1 MNAGEVPRGRW
12 IKFFDDFSKEHQG
25 WIATVEVIGPE
36 IGDQEE
42 AAGLP
47 LVGISADLKDAENRI
62 EVTVGGRP
70 DAHITHTINNPQTVE
85 LKPAAE
91 AGDEAIEVKSDD
103 GTITL
108 VTFQHIMPEVVERQ
122 LPR

>member
-25 WIATVEVIGPE
+25 WIATVELIGLD

-42 AAGLP
+42 AGSLP
-47 LVGISADLKDAENRI
+47 LVGISADLKDRENRI

-70 DAHITHTINNPQTVE
+70 DAHLTHTINNPVTVK
-85 LKPAAE
+85 LKPAE
-91 AGDEAIEVKSDD
+91 EEGHEAIEVKSAD

-108 VTFQHIMPEVVERQ
+108 VSFRHIMPELAERQ

>member
-1 MNAGEVPRGRW
+1 MNAGQVPRERW
-12 IKFFDDFSKEHQG
+12 IKFLDEFSKEHQG
-25 WIATVEVIGPE
+25 WIATVEVIGPD

-47 LVGISADLKDAENRI
+47 LVGMSADLKDRENRI

-70 DAHITHTINNPQTVE
+70 DAHLTHTIDNPQTVE
-85 LKPAAE
+85 LKPAEE
-91 AGDEAIEVKSDD
+91 AGHEAIEVKSDD

-108 VTFQHIMPEVVERQ
+108 VTFRHLMPEVVERQ
-122 LPR
+122 LSR